1 MISSLL
7 SFSLVL
13 AGALA
18 SPIVTPYALHERR
31 DVLPRGW
38 TKGDR
43 VAREA
48 VLPMRIGL
56 TQRNLHNG
64 YDMLM
69 DV

>member
-1 MISSLL
+1 MISSLFPL
-7 SFSLVL
+7 SLLL

-18 SPIVTPYALHERR
+18 SPISAPYALHERR
-31 DVLPRGW
+31 EVLPRGW
-38 TKGDR
+38 SKGNR